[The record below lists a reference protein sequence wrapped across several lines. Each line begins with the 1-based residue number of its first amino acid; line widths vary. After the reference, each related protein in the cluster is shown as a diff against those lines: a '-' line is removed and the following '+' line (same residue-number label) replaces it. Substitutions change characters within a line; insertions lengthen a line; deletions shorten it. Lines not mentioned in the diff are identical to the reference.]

1 MRHNDANN
9 MTPPPQPT
17 ICVPICLRKNILN
30 VLDNK
35 KGRLHFEEPPNLHI
49 IAD

>member
-9 MTPPPQPT
+9 MTPTPPT
-17 ICVPICLRKNILN
+17 ICVAICFPKNVLN
-30 VLDNK
+30 ALDNK